1 MNNNE
6 TVPYIFHEASQARLE
21 RVIKRLWITNI
32 ILIGIILICF
42 CVLGVVFYYETQFE
56 DVITTET
63 AQVFYQNALYLAAPD
78 IFHHPLE
85 LRPVKMCTFLPIILI
100 DIIKLQ
106 IRMLC
111 DIRFIVLIAAADMA
125 LFVDF

>member
-6 TVPYIFHEASQARLE
+6 TVPYIFHEAAQARLE

-63 AQVFYQNALYLAAPD
+63 VTQETESGGNNIYQGDYVGGDYYGETNSNT
-78 IFHHPLE
+78 HN
-85 LRPVKMCTFLPIILI
+85 
-100 DIIKLQ
+100 
-106 IRMLC
+106 
-111 DIRFIVLIAAADMA
+111 
-125 LFVDF
+125 